1 MRIIRFFL
9 MSRIKH
15 IIWDWNGTL
24 FNDVELCLEIINGVL
39 IRRNLKA
46 LSLDAY
52 RKIFTFPVQDYYEK
66 AGLDFEKYPFEV
78 LGQEWMNEYE
88 LRKNSCTLHDGAAAV
103 LERIHQK
110 GIGQSILSA
119 YSQRT
124 LEEIVGYFGIKK
136 YFSHMVGLDHIYA
149 TSKIE
154 NGKELMKKLGN
165 GKGET
170 LFIGDT
176 VHDFE
181 VAREIGSDCILIA
194 DGHQHKQKLRICRVP
209 VYDNIKSIPL
219 EKILK

>member
-1 MRIIRFFL
+1 MIRL
-9 MSRIKH
+9 KH

-24 FNDVELCLEIINGVL
+24 FNDVALCLDIINGVL
-39 IRRNLKA
+39 ERRNIKS
-46 LSLDAY
+46 LSLEEY
-52 RKIFTFPVQDYYEK
+52 RKIFTFPVQDYYKK
-66 AGLDFEKYPFEV
+66 AGLDFAKYPFEV

-103 LERIHQK
+103 LEKIHQNQ
-110 GIGQSILSA
+110 IGQSILSA
-119 YSQRT
+119 YSQHT
-124 LEEIVGYFGIKK
+124 LEEIINYFGIKK

-154 NGKELMKKLGN
+154 NGRELMKKLGN

-181 VAREIGSDCILIA
+181 VALEIGAECILIA
-194 DGHQHKQKLRICRVP
+194 DGHQDKEKLLACRVP

-219 EKILK
+219 EEILK